1 VPVVTRAFEI
11 IRSMHL
17 KDIAA
22 GIGFALAFYI
32 VAAAASAVLP

>member
-1 VPVVTRAFEI
+1 MTRALEI

-22 GIGFALAFYI
+22 GVGFALAFFI